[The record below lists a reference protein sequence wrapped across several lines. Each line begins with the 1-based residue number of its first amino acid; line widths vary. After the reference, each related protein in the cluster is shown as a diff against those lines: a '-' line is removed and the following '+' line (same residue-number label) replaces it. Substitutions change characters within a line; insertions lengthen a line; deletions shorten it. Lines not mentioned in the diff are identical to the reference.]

1 MSNPASSNLAS
12 QGLSPNEAVL
22 EIIKRAASDK
32 SNPVKTIN
40 SILYMVAS
48 WRANQLAQSRL
59 DIAQGRVMSGPFQGM
74 NFYFNDTLGCYAP
87 KLLGVYE
94 LEMHEFVRQ
103 AIAKQYEAVIN
114 IGCAEGYYAVGFA
127 TTMPNSVIHAHDI
140 DEKLQAVTQRVAEK
154 NNVAHRIKIG
164 GLFDGKRFDEFKGK
178 RTLVFCDIEGAE
190 RELIDPAAYPELLN
204 MDILLECHECFIP
217 ELRKVFIERFSKTH
231 DITWAEP
238 QLRWGK
244 FNIDLPNIDD
254 LDLCLLSYENRA
266 GATPW
271 GYFRK
276 K

>member
-1 MSNPASSNLAS
+1 MQN
-12 QGLSPNEAVL
+12 LSPNEAVL
-22 EIIKRAASDK
+22 EIIRRAASDK
-32 SNPVKTIN
+32 SDPAKTIN

-48 WRANQLAQSRL
+48 WRANALAHDRLNQSE
-59 DIAQGRVMSGPFQGM
+59 GRVMSGPFQGM

-94 LEMHEFVRQ
+94 MEMHSFIRE

-127 TTMPNSVIHAHDI
+127 TTMPNSIIHAHDI
-140 DEKLQAVTQRVAEK
+140 DEKLQAVTSRVAQK
-154 NNVAHRIKIG
+154 NNVQDRVKIG
-164 GLFDGKRFDEFKGK
+164 GLFDGSRFAEFKGK

-204 MDILLECHECFIP
+204 MDVLLECHECFILG
-217 ELRKVFIERFSKTH
+217 LREIMAKRFEKTH
-231 DITWAEP
+231 TITWAEP
-238 QLRWGK
+238 ELRWGK
-244 FNIDLPNIDD
+244 FNLNLPNIDD

-271 GYFRK
+271 AYFKRK
-276 K
+276 G

>member
-1 MSNPASSNLAS
+1 MQNSSAPK
-12 QGLSPNEAVL
+12 LSPNEAIVD
-22 EIIKRAASDK
+22 IIHRATADK
-32 SNPVKTIN
+32 SNPAKTIN

-48 WRANQLAQSRL
+48 WRANALAHDRL

-87 KLLGVYE
+87 KLIGVYE
-94 LEMHEFVRQ
+94 MEMHGFVRE

-127 TTMPNSVIHAHDI
+127 TTMPNSIIHAHDI
-140 DEKLQAVTQRVAEK
+140 DEKLQAVTMRVAQK
-154 NNVAHRIKIG
+154 NNVQDRVKIG
-164 GLFDGKRFDEFKGK
+164 GLFDGSRFAEFKGK

-190 RELIDPAAYPELLN
+190 RELIDPVKYPELLN

-238 QLRWGK
+238 DLRWGK
-244 FNIDLPNIDD
+244 FNLNMPGLDD

-271 GYFRK
+271 GYFK
-276 K
+276 KK